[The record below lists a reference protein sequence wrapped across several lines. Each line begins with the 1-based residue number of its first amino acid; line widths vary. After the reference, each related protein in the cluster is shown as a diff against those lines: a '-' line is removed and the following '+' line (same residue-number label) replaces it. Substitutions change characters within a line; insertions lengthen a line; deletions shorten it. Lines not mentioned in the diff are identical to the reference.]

1 MKLEEK
7 IRSEIKKGTLS
18 RPKERLQGVSKQ
30 KIAQVLQTL
39 ARGTSDQ
46 VDAVFALLDDQTPSW
61 FGDHLSPFEL
71 PPTYLSYYRDMTI

>member
-39 ARGTSDQ
+39 ARGTSD
-46 VDAVFALLDDQTPSW
+46 
-61 FGDHLSPFEL
+61 
-71 PPTYLSYYRDMTI
+71 